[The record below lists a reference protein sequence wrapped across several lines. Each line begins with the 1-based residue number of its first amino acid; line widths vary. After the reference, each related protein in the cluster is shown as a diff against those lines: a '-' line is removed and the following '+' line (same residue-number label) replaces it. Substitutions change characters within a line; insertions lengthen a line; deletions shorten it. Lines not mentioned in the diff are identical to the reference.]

1 MDNSIPKDEP
11 DAFQGTDLNE
21 NTWVPFNDEAEVPPR
36 PTPANNQPQQMTPQY
51 IQHPYMEMMPPP
63 HEEKGWINQIQQ
75 VPISTVAILFG
86 LGLLVGFMMTNRRP
100 IILSGSST

>member
-51 IQHPYMEMMPPP
+51 IQHPYMGNDASPTRRERLDKPNPTSS
-63 HEEKGWINQIQQ
+63 HIDRGYTIWIR
-75 VPISTVAILFG
+75 TF
-86 LGLLVGFMMTNRRP
+86 
-100 IILSGSST
+100 SGVHDDKQASNHS